1 MAIVTNNSYD
11 EMKSMI
17 NFFMND
23 RAGDGDKML
32 DVLGISEEKRLKCN
46 AHILLAIDNAI
57 DKVLKD
63 TETIVGP
70 SNLIAE
76 GASHVFNGPK
86 NSIWYLGLIAIAKL
100 LLPSHNVESI
110 SLHKEYKEFLK
121 ADSESNSETSDLSKE
136 LLKNGFNGFV
146 SNRFGRL
153 GELSAAVVTHA
164 PLMDKFFDN
173 QVDEHSNKLVLAVSC
188 FKESDWFL
196 LCAEVSSHFY
206 STVCLPIKFLLGI
219 DEYKDK
225 VYPGGRSWK
234 MSKEKLFLIL
244 ESLKEESK
252 RTGETAKERLI
263 SETAKKIE
271 SALRKQLMM
280 MKFYQDDETK
290 DIPQTPQTN
299 LGCESEFGSV
309 GNDLKKA
316 GGAVSLQSV
325 SDKHVIARNHL
336 YKKDRWT
343 ELSDIQK
350 RKKWKWARGSP
361 QAKKVKEME
370 KEFRQQIVA
379 VQRLAVK
386 AKEKKKAV
394 IREKLYTNLEKC
406 KKHGGPL
413 TINDIKKLDTLNY
426 AKTVLEASYL
436 KKTTAPNIR
445 LKRKVDNKF
454 IKFTEE
460 ELKQQIRDAI
470 KPQCDVTRNIEQL
483 LLGVFKEKSNG
494 TSAEDAQLAQ
504 EERSQAGMV
513 GLWSGPLDEQSLGVA
528 VDDSTLQLYKKTR
541 FGFVPRGMPVDIN
554 QLKCTEEISLYNYIE
569 KGGVILL
576 VLDP

>member
-1 MAIVTNNSYD
+1 M
-11 EMKSMI
+11 
-17 NFFMND
+17 
-23 RAGDGDKML
+23 
-32 DVLGISEEKRLKCN
+32 
-46 AHILLAIDNAI
+46 
-57 DKVLKD
+57 
-63 TETIVGP
+63 
-70 SNLIAE
+70 
-76 GASHVFNGPK
+76 
-86 NSIWYLGLIAIAKL
+86 
-100 LLPSHNVESI
+100 
-110 SLHKEYKEFLK
+110 
-121 ADSESNSETSDLSKE
+121 
-136 LLKNGFNGFV
+136 
-146 SNRFGRL
+146 
-153 GELSAAVVTHA
+153 
-164 PLMDKFFDN
+164 
-173 QVDEHSNKLVLAVSC
+173 
-188 FKESDWFL
+188 
-196 LCAEVSSHFY
+196 
-206 STVCLPIKFLLGI
+206 
-219 DEYKDK
+219 
-225 VYPGGRSWK
+225 
-234 MSKEKLFLIL
+234 
-244 ESLKEESK
+244 
-252 RTGETAKERLI
+252 
-263 SETAKKIE
+263 
-271 SALRKQLMM
+271 
-280 MKFYQDDETK
+280 
-290 DIPQTPQTN
+290 
-299 LGCESEFGSV
+299 
-309 GNDLKKA
+309 
-316 GGAVSLQSV
+316 
-325 SDKHVIARNHL
+325 
-336 YKKDRWT
+336 
-343 ELSDIQK
+343 
-350 RKKWKWARGSP
+350 
-361 QAKKVKEME
+361 
-370 KEFRQQIVA
+370 
-379 VQRLAVK
+379 
-386 AKEKKKAV
+386 